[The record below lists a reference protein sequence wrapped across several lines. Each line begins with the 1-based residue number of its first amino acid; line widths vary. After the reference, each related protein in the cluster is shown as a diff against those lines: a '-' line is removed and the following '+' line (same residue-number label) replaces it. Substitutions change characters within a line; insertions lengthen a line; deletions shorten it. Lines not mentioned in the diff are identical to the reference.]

1 MDFSRLSYGQI
12 TTMAEQLNSSANQME
27 SLLNE
32 IKMLFN
38 KIGTDEVW
46 SGTAAAATKEKFD
59 TLSAKFPE
67 FSQAI
72 SDCYKYLLTVVE
84 SYKSVDDMVS
94 KA

>member
-84 SYKSVDDMVS
+84 SYKSVDDMVTKS
-94 KA
+94 

>member
-32 IKMLFN
+32 INMLFN

-72 SDCYKYLLTVVE
+72 SDCYRYLLTVVE
-84 SYKSVDDMVS
+84 SYKSVDDMVT

>member
-32 IKMLFN
+32 LNMLFN

-72 SDCYKYLLTVVE
+72 SDCYRYLLTVVE
-84 SYKSVDDMVS
+84 SYKSVDDMVT